1 MSTSQFLVLW
11 LTSFAFILACRV
23 VPVVA
28 LRGRPLSP
36 RVVEALGYI
45 AYTLE
50 APKAARDL
58 LSEFDKTV
66 RQIAEYPYAHELY
79 RTDRPMKDEIR
90 KVPVKNYVLYYA
102 VFQDR
107 VEIRRFLYG
116 KRDKSR
122 IVEE

>member
-1 MSTSQFLVLW
+1 MYKVVYLP
-11 LTSFAFILACRV
+11 FAESDL
-23 VPVVA
+23 
-28 LRGRPLSP
+28 L
-36 RVVEALGYI
+36 EALDYI

-58 LSEFDKTV
+58 LDEFDKTV
-66 RQIAEYPYAHELY
+66 NRIAEYPYACKLY

-102 VFQDR
+102 VYQDR

-116 KRDKSR
+116 KRDRSKLF
-122 IVEE
+122 